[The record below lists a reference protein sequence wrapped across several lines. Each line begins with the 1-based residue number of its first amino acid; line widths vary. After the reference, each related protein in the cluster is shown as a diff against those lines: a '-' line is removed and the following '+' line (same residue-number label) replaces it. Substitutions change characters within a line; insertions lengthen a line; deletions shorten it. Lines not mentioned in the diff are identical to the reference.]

1 MVIIETTI
9 FTKLVTGILQDDEY
23 RLLQQALVDSPDA
36 GAVIPESGGLRKL
49 RWSAEGRGKRGGSR
63 VVYYWFVGND
73 VVLLLYI
80 YPKNVQGNLTPGQLR
95 QLKTVVEE
103 EYHGR

>member
-1 MVIIETTI
+1 MIIIETPV
-9 FTKLVTGILQDDEY
+9 FTRLVTEILKDEEY
-23 RLLQQALVDSPDA
+23 RLLQQVLVASPDA
-36 GAVIPESGGLRKL
+36 GTVIQRSGGLRKL

-63 VVYYWFVGND
+63 IIYYWFVGDD

-80 YPKNVQGNLTPGQLR
+80 YPKNQKDNLTQIQLQ

-103 EYHGR
+103 EYHER